1 MSVTNPAKAP
11 DPVNASP
18 WFTFDT
24 NYLSTYQKNCYEETV
39 RLFGFDVKYIPLE
52 FISSDINYVF
62 GEINKVNFPVAYS
75 IRMKVE
81 GYDDLHKALLSYNK
95 FGLFIQPDSV
105 EVSVSKNDYETIVS
119 STDKPRA
126 GDLIYITI
134 HDENILFE
142 VASASLKFDSFY
154 LFSIKLYNYNALTDI
169 STGVPGI
176 DNVANVLDNV
186 SADFNQNDKIAEIN
200 NENEDFEKP
209 NSIWG
214 TY

>member
-1 MSVTNPAKAP
+1 
-11 DPVNASP
+11 
-18 WFTFDT
+18 
-24 NYLSTYQKNCYEETV
+24 
-39 RLFGFDVKYIPLE
+39 VKYIPLE

-81 GYDDLHKALLSYNK
+81 GYDDLHKALLNYNK

-142 VASASLKFDSFY
+142 VASCSLKFDSFY
-154 LFSIKLYNYNALTDI
+154 LFSIKLYNYNALESFNTNI
-169 STGVPGI
+169 SQI
-176 DNVANVLDNV
+176 DNVPNVLDNV
-186 SADFNQNDKIAEIN
+186 SADFNQNEKIAEIN